1 MDAFALTLGVIF
13 VAELGDK
20 SQLLAFALAT
30 RLRTSLVVIG
40 VVAANVTTQAAAA
53 FAGDLLGSALDGP
66 VVAVGA
72 AVLFLVF
79 AALALRGDD
88 GHAHDPGEAPQGPAA
103 RTGAL
108 RGVATVAGAV
118 ILAEVGD
125 KTMLATM
132 TLAARDGFVA
142 VWLGASLGMTL
153 AGLLGVAAGRLVG
166 ARLPVRVLRYASAA
180 VFAAV
185 GVWIAVDAL

>member
-1 MDAFALTLGVIF
+1 MDAFALALAVIF

-20 SQLLAFALAT
+20 SQRLAFALAT
-30 RLRTSLVVIG
+30 RIRTSLVVVG
-40 VVAANVTTQAAAA
+40 VVVANVTTQAAAA

-79 AALALRGDD
+79 AALALRDEDGD
-88 GHAHDPGEAPQGPAA
+88 AHGSGTGPEGLAA
-103 RTGAL
+103 RPGAL
-108 RGVATVAGAV
+108 RGIATVAGAV
-118 ILAEVGD
+118 TLAEVGD

-132 TLAARDGFVA
+132 TLAARDGFLP
-142 VWLGASLGMTL
+142 VWLGSTLGMTL

-180 VFAAV
+180 VFAGV
-185 GVWIAVDAL
+185 GVWIAVEAL